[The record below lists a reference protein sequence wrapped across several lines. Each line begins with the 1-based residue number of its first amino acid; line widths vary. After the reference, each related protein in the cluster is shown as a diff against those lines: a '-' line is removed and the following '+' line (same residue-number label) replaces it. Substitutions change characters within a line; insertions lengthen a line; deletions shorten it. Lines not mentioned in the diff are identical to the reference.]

1 MKDMIAGLVTPAMA
15 VVFVVLFLI
24 LWHRGKMGSYVLAFA
39 ISYVFFAI
47 GFLVTHVLDTAAFYT
62 WHVTQ
67 FFYTVSIVCVA
78 WGLARRVDQPTYL
91 GIYLTIYV
99 IAAAALG
106 VAIVLSPDV
115 SPRVVIA
122 NTGYG
127 AIALVAVMNLLAA
140 KRRRGIDKLIIAVE
154 AVMAAQFLVRPSLT
168 LLVENNIPA
177 ETYRESLYYAVL
189 SLSVALISVISAM
202 VLVGACIYDQVRAVR
217 QRAELDALTGL
228 RTRRAF
234 EQDVVAMI
242 DRAKAQGKP
251 VALVVADI
259 DHFKA
264 VNDVYGHQVGDEAI
278 AAFGRVITDTIRDAD
293 IAGRI
298 GGEEFCV
305 LAWNCEGAA
314 AVAMADRI
322 RTRFA
327 SLRIDGLAPHHRL
340 TASFGVAGRREGEG
354 YGKVFARSDAA
365 LYRAKELGRNKTVGE
380 ADDGSEGAV
389 APLQRDDESSHRAA
403 KAQSLGR

>member
-1 MKDMIAGLVTPAMA
+1 MREMIAGLVTPAMA

-39 ISYVFFAI
+39 ISYMFFAA
-47 GFLVTHVLDTAAFYT
+47 GFMVTHVLDTAAFYT

-67 FFYTVSIVCVA
+67 FFYTVSTVCIA
-78 WGLARRVDQPTYL
+78 WGLARRVGQPTYL
-91 GIYLTIYV
+91 GIFLTIYV
-99 IAAAALG
+99 VAALALG
-106 VAIVLSPDV
+106 AAIVLSPDV
-115 SPRVVIA
+115 SARLVIV
-122 NTGYG
+122 NIGYG
-127 AIALVAVMNLLAA
+127 VMAVVTMMNLLAA
-140 KRRRGIDKLIIAVE
+140 KRRRGIDNLIIGVQAV
-154 AVMAAQFLVRPSLT
+154 VAAQFLVRPSLT
-168 LLVENNIPA
+168 LLVETSISPS
-177 ETYRESLYYAVL
+177 EYRESLYYAVL

-234 EQDVVAMI
+234 EKDVVAMM
-242 DRAKAQGKP
+242 DKAKAQGRP

-264 VNDVYGHQVGDEAI
+264 VNDVYGHQVGDMAI
-278 AAFGRVITDTIRDAD
+278 AAFGEVIQDTIRDGD

-327 SLRIDGLAPHHRL
+327 ALQVDGLPEGHRL

-365 LYRAKELGRNKTVGE
+365 LYRAKETGRNRTLG
-380 ADDGSEGAV
+380 
-389 APLQRDDESSHRAA
+389 DESGASADRVTSIVSEVDSLRRVR
-403 KAQSLGR
+403 KA